1 MIIEIESLLL
11 GVIIGLIVMF
21 FMLIGVSQYIN
32 NKEEEGGY

>member
-11 GVIIGLIVMF
+11 GIIIGLIVMF

-32 NKEEEGGY
+32 NKEKKGEY

>member
-11 GVIIGLIVMF
+11 GIIIGLIVMF

-32 NKEEEGGY
+32 SKEEEGEY

>member
-11 GVIIGLIVMF
+11 GIIIGLIVMF

-32 NKEEEGGY
+32 SKEKEGEY